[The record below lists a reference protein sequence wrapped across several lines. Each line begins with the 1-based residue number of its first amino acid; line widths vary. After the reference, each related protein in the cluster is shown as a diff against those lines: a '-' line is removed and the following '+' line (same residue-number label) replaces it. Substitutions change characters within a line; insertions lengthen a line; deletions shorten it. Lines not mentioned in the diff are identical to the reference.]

1 MPGSDLHFPLV
12 SIVVVNWN
20 GEEFLPECLQSL
32 ERQTWPNKEFI
43 LVDNGSTD
51 NSVKLLRLW
60 SSDRDDA
67 RVIWLDENTGFT
79 RANNLAFKIAR
90 GEWVALFN
98 NDAVA
103 EGDWLSNLI
112 KRGNRDRR
120 IGMIGSKILLADRP
134 GVIDKAGHLIYR
146 DGQNRGRGTMEPD
159 HCQYDQD
166 AEILWPDACAAL
178 YHRDLLWET
187 GGFDE
192 KFFAYADD
200 ADLGMRARLL
210 RWRAWLAPDAVVY
223 HRHSATAGAYS
234 PFKVMLVERN
244 RMLLAL
250 KNFPLPILLQTPW
263 WTLYRY
269 FWHTYAAITRTGSAG
284 QFAHAHGG
292 WRLIVNLAWSYASA
306 ARLFPYALRSRRVIQ
321 KNRRLT
327 TREIA
332 ELLCRYQISARE
344 LALRD

>member
-1 MPGSDLHFPLV
+1 MSSTHSRVPLI

-20 GEEFLPECLQSL
+20 GENFLPECLQSL

-43 LVDNGSTD
+43 IVDKGSTD
-51 NSVKLLRLW
+51 NSVEILRQW
-60 SSDRDDA
+60 TSGQPNV
-67 RVIWLDENTGFT
+67 RVVWLEENTGFT
-79 RANNLAFKIAR
+79 RANNIAFNHVR

-103 EGDWLSNLI
+103 GPEWLSNLI
-112 KRGNRDRR
+112 KRGDRDLR

-134 GVIDKAGHLIYR
+134 DVIDKAGHLIYR

-159 HCQYDQD
+159 RGQYDQD

-178 YHRDLLWET
+178 YHWDLLQET

-192 KFFAYADD
+192 RFFAYADD

-210 RWRAWLAPDAVVY
+210 GWRGWLAPDAVVY

-250 KNFPLPILLQTPW
+250 KNFPLPLLLQAPL
-263 WTLYRY
+263 WTVYRY
-269 FWHTYAAITRTGSAG
+269 WWHLYAALTRTGSAG
-284 QFAHAHGG
+284 QFARAHGG
-292 WRLIVNLAWSYASA
+292 WQLFVNLAWSYASA
-306 ARLFPYALRSRRVIQ
+306 VRLFPYALRSRRTIQ

-332 ELLCRYQISARE
+332 ELLRRYQISARE